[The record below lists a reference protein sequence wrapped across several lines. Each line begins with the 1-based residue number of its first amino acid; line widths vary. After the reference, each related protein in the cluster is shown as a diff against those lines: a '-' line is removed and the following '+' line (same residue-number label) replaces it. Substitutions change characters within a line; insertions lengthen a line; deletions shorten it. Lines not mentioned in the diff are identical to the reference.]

1 MRAPLITIARTE
13 FVAASRLRWIR
24 LFTLAYALIT
34 VAMAH
39 ASSVM
44 ADSDGGG
51 EIFARLAVA
60 LQPLA
65 LTLVPLAA
73 LLVGVSSVSSDQ
85 EASGFLLTQPVSIWQ
100 VVTGRWLGQGAA
112 LGAALVAGFGAGGV
126 IVWAGNGAA
135 DLSHFVWLVAGCLLL
150 ALAFLSVA
158 TLVAATASNRGS
170 AVGIVTFL
178 WFVAVILYD
187 AVALAAALWLTGR
200 AGTRL
205 LFGSVFINAVDIV
218 RILIL
223 TMAGTPHILGVAGES
238 WMRAIGG
245 PAPVAALAA
254 AALSVWIALPLVIA
268 GRVSSRRDL

>member
-1 MRAPLITIARTE
+1 MHTPLITIARTE
-13 FVAASRLRWIR
+13 FTAASRLRWIR

-34 VAMAH
+34 IAMAQ

-44 ADSDGGG
+44 AGSDGT
-51 EIFARLAVA
+51 ETFARLAVA

-73 LLVGVSSVSSDQ
+73 LLVGVSSVSSDP
-85 EASGFLLTQPVSIWQ
+85 EASGFLLAQPVSLWQ
-100 VVTGRWLGQGAA
+100 VIIGRWIGQAAA
-112 LGAALVAGFGAGGV
+112 LTVALVAGFGAGGA
-126 IVWAGNGAA
+126 IVAASSGGA
-135 DLSHFVWLVAGCLLL
+135 DVLHFALLVAGCVLL

-158 TLVAATASNRGS
+158 TLVAAAVSNRGA
-170 AVGIVTFL
+170 AVGIVTFV

-205 LFGSVFINAVDIV
+205 LFGSVFVNVVDIV
-218 RILIL
+218 RILVL
-223 TMAGTPHILGVAGES
+223 TVAGTPHILGVAGES
-238 WMRAIGG
+238 WMRALGG

-254 AALSVWIALPLVIA
+254 AALTAWIVAPLAIA
-268 GRVSSRRDL
+268 VKVSATRDL